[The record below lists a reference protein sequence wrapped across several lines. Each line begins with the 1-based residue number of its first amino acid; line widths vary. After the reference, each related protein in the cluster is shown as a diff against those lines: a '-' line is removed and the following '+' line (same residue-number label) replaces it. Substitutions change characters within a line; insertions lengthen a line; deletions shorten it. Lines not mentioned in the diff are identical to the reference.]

1 LDEVPTGVYGELKDM
16 LSMEEDSEG
25 MTRLVVLE
33 LAVVLV
39 AILLKSDMATI
50 DGDETLE
57 LVEEDVDDSE
67 SVGLLLWSE
76 GGSQPAFE

>member
-1 LDEVPTGVYGELKDM
+1 MD
-16 LSMEEDSEG
+16 EDSEG
-25 MTRLVVLE
+25 ITRLVVLE

-57 LVEEDVDDSE
+57 LEEDADDSE
-67 SVGLLLWSE
+67 TVGLLLWS
-76 GGSQPAFE
+76 GGG

>member
-1 LDEVPTGVYGELKDM
+1 MLCASLVGVYGELKD
-16 LSMEEDSEG
+16 SPSTDEESEG

-39 AILLKSDMATI
+39 AILLKSDMATM

-57 LVEEDVDDSE
+57 LVEEDVEDSE
-67 SVGLLLWSE
+67 SV
-76 GGSQPAFE
+76 